1 MMEMKARSKWLRM
14 YKVFSLALLIILQ
27 IYWYKWTRKSE
38 AEWEKLWSGIG
49 KRFRTTLFELE
60 GLLIKIG
67 QFISIRSDLLPK
79 AFIQELQ
86 DLTDKVPPS
95 EWGEIQ
101 RILNEEWGSELSK
114 KVVAIEKEAIASASI
129 GEVYKGALQDGSI
142 VAIKVQRPNIQSIV
156 HTDFRTLSILVWF
169 ADRFVPIPK
178 GFINLKVLFQE
189 LKQVI
194 ERELDFTK
202 EKDTLLYFKERF
214 KDSEMVK
221 IPDVHQ
227 ELCTSKVLVMEWVE
241 GKRLNDSEAVEKLE
255 MSRKELARQLMMLFL
270 PQWLEPGMFHAD
282 PHPGNVQ
289 FMREGKII
297 LLDFGMAGEIS
308 KKDAVSF
315 RNLIESIL
323 AKNYS
328 KAVECL
334 SQLGFLLPEAN
345 AGTLEKLLSEWMAF
359 DLSQVKDMDLVALKL
374 ELNDLIAALPIQ
386 VPTRFVFLGRSF
398 MTIEGIVRHLA
409 PDEDLLELGKPV
421 FTEWLRSQ
429 GNKWSFIWNIIQSQ
443 PFFKIF
449 HSAAEFLETPRK
461 LEKMKEAGQ
470 KREFQFKI
478 YENRKK
484 LLFQLFM
491 LGLTGSGFGI
501 YADEMLI
508 MQLSAGIAA
517 IALAGYGVNSWR
529 LEKWLKYMPE
539 KRK

>member
-1 MMEMKARSKWLRM
+1 MKERSKWLRM
-14 YKVFSLALLIILQ
+14 YKVFSLALLIIVQ

-67 QFISIRSDLLPK
+67 QFISIRSDLLPN

-86 DLTDKVPPS
+86 DLTDKVPAS
-95 EWGEIQ
+95 EWSEIQ

-129 GEVYKGALQDGSI
+129 GEVYKGALEDGSI
-142 VAIKVQRPNIQSIV
+142 VAIKVQRPDIQSIV
-156 HTDFRTLSILVWF
+156 HTDFRTLSILVWV

-214 KDSEMVK
+214 NDNEMVK
-221 IPDVHQ
+221 IPGVHQ

-241 GKRLNDSEAVEKLE
+241 GKRLNDSAAVEKLE
-255 MSRKELARQLMMLFL
+255 ILRQDLARRLMKIFM

-282 PHPGNVQ
+282 PHPGNVL
-289 FMREGKII
+289 FTREGRII

-315 RNLIESIL
+315 QNLIESIL

-345 AGTLEKLLSEWMAF
+345 AGTMEKLLSEWMAF
-359 DLSQVKDMDLVALKL
+359 DLSQGKDMDLVALKL

-409 PDEDLLELGKPV
+409 PEDDLLELGKPV
-421 FTEWLRSQ
+421 FTEWLSSQ
-429 GNKWSFIWNIIQSQ
+429 GNKWSFIWSIIQSQ
-443 PFFKIF
+443 PLFKIF

-470 KREFQFKI
+470 RREFQFTI

-484 LLFQLFM
+484 QLFQLFL

-501 YADEMLI
+501 YLDEMMI

-517 IALAGYGVNSWR
+517 IALAAFGVNSWR
-529 LEKWLKYMPE
+529 LGKWLKYMPE
-539 KRK
+539 KRR

>member
-1 MMEMKARSKWLRM
+1 MEMKARSKLFRM
-14 YKVFSLALLIILQ
+14 YKVFSLALLIIFQ

-38 AEWEKLWSGIG
+38 AEWEHLWSSIG

-67 QFISIRSDLLPK
+67 QFISIRSDLLPN

-95 EWGEIQ
+95 EWSEIQ
-101 RILNEEWGSELSK
+101 RILNEEWGRELSK
-114 KVVAIEKEAIASASI
+114 QVVAIEKEAIASASI

-142 VAIKVQRPNIQSIV
+142 VAIKVQRPDIQSIV

-194 ERELDFTK
+194 GRELDFKK
-202 EKDTLLYFKERF
+202 EKETLLYFKERF
-214 KDSEMVK
+214 KDSEVVK

-227 ELCTSKVLVMEWVE
+227 EFCTSKVLVMEWVE
-241 GKRLNDSEAVEKLE
+241 GKRINDSAAVEKLE
-255 MSRKELARQLMMLFL
+255 ISRQDLARRLMKIFL
-270 PQWLEPGMFHAD
+270 LQWLEPGMFHAD
-282 PHPGNVQ
+282 PHPGNVLID
-289 FMREGKII
+289 REGRII

-315 RNLIESIL
+315 QNLIESIL

-334 SQLGFLLPEAN
+334 SQLGFLLPEAD
-345 AGTLEKLLSEWMAF
+345 AGSMEKLLSDWMSF
-359 DLSQVKDMDLVALKL
+359 DLSQLKDMDLIALKL

-409 PDEDLLELGKPV
+409 PEDDLLDLGKPV
-421 FTEWLRSQ
+421 FTEWLSSQ
-429 GNKWSFIWNIIQSQ
+429 GNKWSFIWSIIQSQ
-443 PFFKIF
+443 PLFNIF

-461 LEKMKEAGQ
+461 LEKMKDAGQ
-470 KREFQFKI
+470 RREFQFTI

-484 LLFQLFM
+484 QLFQLFM

-501 YADEMLI
+501 YLEETLI
-508 MQLSAGIAA
+508 MQLSAGVAA

-529 LEKWLKYMPE
+529 LVKWLKYMPE
-539 KRK
+539 KRR

>member
-1 MMEMKARSKWLRM
+1 MKAKSKLLRM
-14 YKVFSLALLIILQ
+14 YKVFSLALLILMQ

-38 AEWEKLWSGIG
+38 TEWEKLWSSIG

-67 QFISIRSDLLPK
+67 QFISIRSDLLPN

-86 DLTDKVPPS
+86 DLTDKVPSS
-95 EWGEIQ
+95 EWSEVQ

-142 VAIKVQRPNIQSIV
+142 VAIKVQRPDIQSIV
-156 HTDFRTLSILVWF
+156 HSDFRTLSILVWF

-178 GFINLKVLFQE
+178 GFINIKVLFQE

-194 ERELDFTK
+194 GRELDFTK

-214 KDSEMVK
+214 KENEMVK

-241 GKRLNDSEAVEKLE
+241 GKRFNDSAAVEKLE
-255 MSRKELARQLMMLFL
+255 ISRQDLARRLMKIFL

-282 PHPGNVQ
+282 PHPGNVL
-289 FMREGKII
+289 FTREGRII
-297 LLDFGMAGEIS
+297 LLDFGMTGEIS

-315 RNLIESIL
+315 QSLIESIL

-345 AGTLEKLLSEWMAF
+345 AGTMEKLLSEWMAF
-359 DLSQVKDMDLVALKL
+359 DLSQLKDKDIVALKL

-398 MTIEGIVRHLA
+398 MTIEGIVRNLT
-409 PDEDLLELGKPV
+409 PDEDLLKLGKPV
-421 FTEWLRSQ
+421 FTEWLSSQ
-429 GNKWSFIWNIIQSQ
+429 GNKWSFIWSVIQSQ
-443 PFFKIF
+443 PLFKIF
-449 HSAAEFLETPRK
+449 HSAVEFLETPRK
-461 LEKMKEAGQ
+461 LEKMKETGQ
-470 KREFQFKI
+470 RREFRFAI

-484 LLFQLFM
+484 QLFQLFM
-491 LGLTGSGFGI
+491 LGLTGAGLGI
-501 YADEMLI
+501 YIEKTLI

-517 IALAGYGVNSWR
+517 IALTGYCVNSWR
-529 LEKWLKYMPE
+529 LGKWLKYMPE
-539 KRK
+539 KRR

>member
-1 MMEMKARSKWLRM
+1 MEMKARSKWLRM
-14 YKVFSLALLIILQ
+14 YKVFSLAILIIFQ

-38 AEWEKLWSGIG
+38 AEWENLWSGIG
-49 KRFRTTLFELE
+49 KKFRTTLFELE

-67 QFISIRSDLLPK
+67 QFISIRSDLLPH

-95 EWGEIQ
+95 EWSEIQ

-129 GEVYKGALQDGSI
+129 GEVYKGSLQDGSI
-142 VAIKVQRPNIQSIV
+142 VAIKVQRPDIQSIV

-202 EKDTLLYFKERF
+202 EKETLLYFKDRF
-214 KDSEMVK
+214 KDSEIVK

-241 GKRLNDSEAVEKLE
+241 GKRLNDAAAVEMLE
-255 MSRKELARQLMMLFL
+255 ISRQDLARRLMKIFL

-282 PHPGNVQ
+282 PHPGNVL
-289 FMREGKII
+289 FTREGRII

-315 RNLIESIL
+315 QNLIESIL

-328 KAVECL
+328 KTVDCL
-334 SQLGFLLPEAN
+334 SQLGFLLPEAD
-345 AGTLEKLLSEWMAF
+345 AGSMEKLLSDWMSF
-359 DLSQVKDMDLVALKL
+359 DFSQLKDIDLIALKL
-374 ELNDLIAALPIQ
+374 ELNDLITALPIQ

-398 MTIEGIVRHLA
+398 MTIEGVVRHLV
-409 PDEDLLELGKPV
+409 PEDDLLDHGKPV
-421 FTEWLRSQ
+421 FKEWLSSQ
-429 GNKWSFIWNIIQSQ
+429 GNKWSFIWSIIQSQ
-443 PFFKIF
+443 PLFKIF
-449 HSAAEFLETPRK
+449 YSAAEFLETPRK
-461 LEKMKEAGQ
+461 LETMKVAGQ
-470 KREFQFKI
+470 RRQFQFSI
-478 YENRKK
+478 YENRKNQ
-484 LLFQLFM
+484 LFQLFM

-501 YADEMLI
+501 YLEEILI

-517 IALAGYGVNSWR
+517 IGLAGYGVNSWR
-529 LEKWLKYMPE
+529 LRKWLKYMPE
-539 KRK
+539 RRR

>member
-1 MMEMKARSKWLRM
+1 MEMKARSKWLRM
-14 YKVFSLALLIILQ
+14 YKIISLALFIIFQ

-38 AEWEKLWSGIG
+38 AEWGNLWSGIG
-49 KRFRTTLFELE
+49 KRLRTTLFELE

-67 QFISIRSDLLPK
+67 QFISIRSDLLPN
-79 AFIQELQ
+79 AFIKELQ

-95 EWGEIQ
+95 EWREIK
-101 RILNEEWGSELSK
+101 RILNEEWGSEVSK

-129 GEVYKGALQDGSI
+129 GEVYKGALEDGSI
-142 VAIKVQRPNIQSIV
+142 VAIKVQRPDIQSIV
-156 HTDFRTLSILVWF
+156 HTDFRTLRILVWF

-202 EKDTLLYFKERF
+202 EKNTLLYFKERF

-221 IPDVHQ
+221 IPGVHQ

-241 GKRLNDSEAVEKLE
+241 GTRLNDSAAIEKLE
-255 MSRKELARQLMMLFL
+255 ISRQDLARRLMKIFL

-282 PHPGNVQ
+282 PHPGNVL
-289 FMREGKII
+289 FTREGRII

-315 RNLIESIL
+315 QNLIESIL

-345 AGTLEKLLSEWMAF
+345 AGTMEKLLSEWMGF

-409 PDEDLLELGKPV
+409 PEDDLIDLGKPV
-421 FTEWLRSQ
+421 FTEWLSSQ
-429 GNKWSFIWNIIQSQ
+429 GNKWSFIWSIIQSQ
-443 PFFKIF
+443 PLFKIF

-470 KREFQFKI
+470 RREFQFTI

-484 LLFQLFM
+484 QLFQLFM

-501 YADEMLI
+501 YLEEMLI

-517 IALAGYGVNSWR
+517 IALAGFGVNSWR
-529 LEKWLKYMPE
+529 LGKWLKYMPE
-539 KRK
+539 KRR